1 VKKLITSIIFSI
13 IFVCTSGIAQEIKY
27 GKVTKKELEEKFYPQ
42 DSSANAVVLYKKR
55 KTYYKYNNSSGWTL
69 MTEVHERIKFYN
81 KDGFDYATNKVPIYS
96 RGGKGESFV
105 IKAYTYNLEGGKIE
119 KTKLSKNDIF
129 DEEITE
135 NWSTKNFTM
144 PNIKGGSVIEWTY
157 TIASPYF
164 WNINEVVC
172 QYDIPIKYMEFKIQ
186 IPEDYVFKYVTSRYY
201 PIDVKESKI
210 QKNYSTS
217 TQTREGGKG
226 YSAVKSTTEYHNTKI
241 DETVY
246 EMKTERVPALG
257 KEVYVNNMNNYRA
270 KVKFEITAYTPKY
283 GTNEYY
289 NNTWNDVTKTIYK
302 SDYFG
307 VQLDKTNYFKED
319 LSSVTDGLSLS
330 KDKMAAIFKFV
341 KKKIK
346 WNEEYS
352 IYTSIGG
359 VKKAYKE
366 GVGNVAEINLILVA
380 MLRESGLNANPVLIS
395 TRAYGIP
402 LFPTSKGFNY
412 VIAGVETNDGVILLD
427 ATEKYCSPNVLP
439 LRDLNWEG
447 RLVREQGSSTKV
459 SLYPN
464 KYNTKMVNLT
474 SKLDIDGTI
483 SGLMTTTY
491 NGLNALQY
499 RVENNALADDD
510 LIGKLENNNNIEIE
524 KFRLTNLN
532 NISKPLVEMVQF
544 NRENQVDIIGNKIYL
559 SPLLFLTIREN
570 PFKQEERSY
579 PIDYGSPWKNDTK
592 ISIQIPDG
600 YSVES
605 KPEDIS
611 LVLPDNLGT
620 YNLKT
625 KVVNNKINV
634 TSQTK
639 INTAIISANYY
650 KTLKDLYK
658 QVIDKQLEK
667 IVLVK
672 SEP

>member
-1 VKKLITSIIFSI
+1 VKKIIAS
-13 IFVCTSGIAQEIKY
+13 IFVIVIFVYTSSIAQEIKY
-27 GKVTKKELEEKFYPQ
+27 GKVTKKELEEKFYPL

-55 KTYYKYNNSSGWTL
+55 RTYYNYNNSSGWTL
-69 MTEVHERIKFYN
+69 ITEVHERIKFYN

-96 RGGKGESFV
+96 RGGKSESFV
-105 IKAYTYNLEGGKIE
+105 IKAYTYNLKGGKIE
-119 KTKLSKNDIF
+119 KTKLSKSDIF

-135 NWSTKNFTM
+135 NWGSKNFTM
-144 PNIKGGSVIEWTY
+144 PNLKVGSVIEWTY

-164 WNINEVVC
+164 WNINDVIC

-186 IPEDYVFKYVTSRYY
+186 IPEDFVFKYVTSRYY

-217 TQTREGGKG
+217 TQEREGGKG
-226 YSAVKSTTEYHNTKI
+226 YSGVKSTTEYNNTKI
-241 DETVY
+241 VETVY
-246 EMKTERVPALG
+246 ATKTEKIPALI

-283 GTNEYY
+283 GTHEYY
-289 NNTWNDVTKTIYK
+289 NNTWNDVAKTIYK

-307 VQLDKTNYFKED
+307 VQLDKTNYFRED
-319 LSSVTDGLSLS
+319 LNSITDGLSLP
-330 KDKMAAIFKFV
+330 KDKISAIFEFV
-341 KKKIK
+341 KNKIK
-346 WNEEYS
+346 WNQVYS
-352 IYTSIGG
+352 KYTSIGG

-380 MLRESGLNANPVLIS
+380 MLRESGLDANPILIS
-395 TRAYGIP
+395 TRSHGIP
-402 LFPTSKGFNY
+402 LFPTSNGFNY
-412 VIAGVETNDGVILLD
+412 IIVGVETLQGVVLLD

-447 RLVREQGSSTKV
+447 QMIREQGSTTSI

-474 SKLDIDGTI
+474 SKLNIDGTI
-483 SGLMTTTY
+483 TGLMTTTY
-491 NGLNALQY
+491 NRLNALQY
-499 RVENNALADDD
+499 RVENNALSNND
-510 LIGKLENNNNIEIE
+510 LISKLEDNNDIEIE

-544 NRENQVDIIGNKIYL
+544 SRENQVDIIGNKIYL
-559 SPLLFLTIREN
+559 SPMLFLKVREN

-579 PIDYGSPWKNDTK
+579 PVDYGSPWKNDTK
-592 ISIQIPDG
+592 ISIQIPNG
-600 YSVES
+600 YSIES

-611 LVLPDNLGT
+611 LVLPDNLGI
-620 YNLKT
+620 YNLKS

-639 INTAIISANYY
+639 INKAIIGSNYY